1 MSRTLIYNANLVN
14 EGKIIHG
21 SLVINNEDI
30 EQLLPDSKL
39 PTYPCDKMINA
50 NNGYLLPG
58 IIDEHVHF
66 RDPGL
71 TDKADIHTESMA
83 AAAGGVTSI
92 MDMPNTI
99 PHTTTLE
106 ALEQKRELM
115 AEKCIVNYSCYFG
128 ATNTN
133 TNLFHKLDAHK
144 VCGIKLFMGSSTGN
158 LMVDNME
165 ALTRIFK
172 ETEMLITTHC
182 ESQLVIN
189 ANLEKFKYLI
199 NDDDLPIGYHSK
211 IRSSEACIQSSLL
224 AIRLAK
230 RLHTRLHILHVS
242 TRAEI
247 KFFNSLKLEDKNITG
262 ETCVGYLLFTANDYK
277 RKGSMIKIN
286 PSLKDNSSRDALY
299 HAINN
304 GYIDTIA
311 TDHAPHLLSDKQGGA
326 LKAASGMPMIQFS
339 LISMLELNS
348 KGIFT
353 LPTIVEKMCHAPAKL
368 YKIYNRGFLRLGY
381 KADLVLVE
389 EGKYRE
395 INNREVLSK
404 CGWTPLMGEK
414 VHWKV
419 MHTFVNGRQV
429 YDGNQVDD
437 SYRGEELY
445 FI

>member
-189 ANLEKFKYLI
+189 ANLENL
-199 NDDDLPIGYHSK
+199 
-211 IRSSEACIQSSLL
+211 
-224 AIRLAK
+224 
-230 RLHTRLHILHVS
+230 
-242 TRAEI
+242 
-247 KFFNSLKLEDKNITG
+247 NI
-262 ETCVGYLLFTANDYK
+262 
-277 RKGSMIKIN
+277 
-286 PSLKDNSSRDALY
+286 
-299 HAINN
+299 
-304 GYIDTIA
+304 
-311 TDHAPHLLSDKQGGA
+311 
-326 LKAASGMPMIQFS
+326 
-339 LISMLELNS
+339 
-348 KGIFT
+348 
-353 LPTIVEKMCHAPAKL
+353 
-368 YKIYNRGFLRLGY
+368 
-381 KADLVLVE
+381 
-389 EGKYRE
+389 
-395 INNREVLSK
+395 
-404 CGWTPLMGEK
+404 
-414 VHWKV
+414 
-419 MHTFVNGRQV
+419 
-429 YDGNQVDD
+429 
-437 SYRGEELY
+437 
-445 FI
+445 